1 MYKAL
6 LTLTFITT
14 IILGY
19 MYAVDAYNQDMKTYQ
34 QSSACI
40 SKYIS
45 RGIERSDIVVTG
57 NTCSLK

>member
-6 LTLTFITT
+6 FTLTLTITT
-14 IILGY
+14 IIGSI
-19 MYAVDAYNQDMKTYQ
+19 YAVDAYNQDMKAYQ

-45 RGIERSDIVVTG
+45 QGIERSDIVVTG
-57 NTCSLK
+57 NTCSPK

>member
-6 LTLTFITT
+6 LTLTT
-14 IILGY
+14 IIGSI
-19 MYAVDAYNQDMKTYQ
+19 YAVDAYNQDMKAYQ

-45 RGIERSDIVVTG
+45 QGIERSDIVVTG

>member
-6 LTLTFITT
+6 LTLTLITT
-14 IILGY
+14 IIIGSI
-19 MYAVDAYNQDMKTYQ
+19 YAVDVYNQDMKAYQ
-34 QSSACI
+34 QSSACT

-45 RGIERSDIVVTG
+45 QGIERSDIVVTG